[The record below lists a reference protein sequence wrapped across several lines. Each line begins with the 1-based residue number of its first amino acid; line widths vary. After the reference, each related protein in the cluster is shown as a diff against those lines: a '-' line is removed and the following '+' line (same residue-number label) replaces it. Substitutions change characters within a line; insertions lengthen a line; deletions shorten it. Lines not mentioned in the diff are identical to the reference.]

1 MKSTVKNTILVFI
14 ISVIA
19 VLLVVLFVSTNNE
32 DNKYVISQGKLNLS
46 QWNSQVDK
54 LLELDGEWEFY
65 WNQLLYS
72 DDFQYEPND
81 DTALNPS
88 FIQVPGSWHTIHLED
103 DKGVSVHGAAT
114 YRVIVTGLK
123 QDAIYALKKMNIR
136 FASEIY
142 VNGKL
147 IVQDGKPALSRDQ
160 YRSGNLPQYAAF
172 VANNGKAEI
181 IVHAANYDYINSG
194 IAVSLLFGEQ
204 AELIKYQ
211 QQVMTLEVVVLTF
224 LLLVAAIYIISYVG
238 VAIYHK
244 KDATLLLLAVICLLF
259 GLYNGLMGERSLFQ
273 IFGDVNFVVFYKLKD
288 MISLLSCIIL
298 NIFIYQ
304 LQKSSL
310 LLKLTSAV
318 GVIFGIGVITIPFV
332 SIQTYIYF
340 QFYTVILYQLLLLW
354 LYFNASYMFIRSDAN
369 NRLKSFLIFL
379 VILVINIYS
388 IDIILFSINVNE
400 TIVLSQVMIIIFT
413 LISLMIVTMRFFEAY
428 HTINMMKNELLKLD
442 KVKDEFLSNTSHEL
456 KTPLNAIVNISE
468 SLLEGVEGEVN
479 DRQAQNLSIVM
490 YSGRRLTQL
499 VNDLLD
505 YSKIKYGDIKL
516 YPSELD
522 VKPYVE
528 SVLQIHSFL
537 LDGKQI
543 ELVNQMDSHL
553 PTVYGDGNRLYQILH
568 NIVGNA
574 VKFTEQGIVEVSAR
588 TVGQWLE
595 ISVRDT
601 GIGIAEHMQ
610 KHIFNDFM
618 QAEDTD
624 PTVRREGTGLG
635 LSITKRLVEL
645 HGGRIDVSSKP
656 GKGSNFTFTLPIA
669 VRSNLNENKRK
680 RELIASRQLAAAA
693 LSEFP
698 IVIEGGTEAPILVV
712 DDDRAN
718 LQTMMN
724 LFKLK
729 TIPMIAV
736 NRGTAA
742 LDLLERQQF
751 SLVILDIAMPDLSG
765 YEVLGEIR
773 KRFSLFELP
782 VLMLTS
788 SSRTEDIRI
797 AMEMGANDFVG
808 KPFESEELLARVR
821 SLTKLKASVQL
832 ARDAEIAFLRSQIKP
847 HFLFNA
853 LNAIAELC
861 ITDAERA
868 EEVIIHLSEYLR
880 NSFDFKQLDA
890 LTTLENELNLV
901 SSYVSIEQAR
911 FGSRVKVECEI
922 DANPSWMVPPL
933 ILQPIV
939 ENAIRHG
946 VMSNSQGGTVSII
959 VKQHDLKELHL
970 IVKDNGCGMSEEQQ
984 QMIFDPTNASK
995 GIGLWNINQR
1005 LRLLYGKEL
1014 QIDSKLGAGT
1024 KIEMVLPAQA
1034 SSRAEG

>member
-1 MKSTVKNTILVFI
+1 MKPSVKNTILVFI
-14 ISVIA
+14 ISA
-19 VLLVVLFVSTNNE
+19 LACLLVVLSISINNE

-46 QWNSQVDK
+46 QWNPQLDRLV
-54 LLELDGEWEFY
+54 ELDGEWEFY
-65 WNQLLYS
+65 WNQLLHT
-72 DDFQYEPND
+72 DDFQRGESD
-81 DTALNPS
+81 ATAINPAY
-88 FIQVPGSWHTIHLED
+88 IQVPGSWHTLSLDNDEEL
-103 DKGVSVHGAAT
+103 SVHGAAT
-114 YRVIVTGLK
+114 YRAILTGLSP
-123 QDAIYALKKMNIR
+123 DTIYALKKMNIR

-147 IVQDGKPALSRDQ
+147 IVQDGKPALSRDD
-160 YRSGNLPQYAAF
+160 YRSGNSPQYAAF
-172 VANNGKAEI
+172 TAENGEVEI

-194 IAVSLLFGEQ
+194 LAVSLLFGEQ

-211 QQVMTLEVVVLTF
+211 QKVMTREVIVLTF
-224 LLLVAAIYIISYVG
+224 LLLVAAIYIISYIG
-238 VAIYHK
+238 VAVYHK
-244 KDATLLLLAVICLLF
+244 RDFTLLLLAVICLLF

-273 IFGDVNFVVFYKLKD
+273 IFGNLPFVIFYKLKD
-288 MISLLSCIIL
+288 MISLLCCVIL
-298 NIFIYQ
+298 SIFIYQ
-304 LQKSSL
+304 LQKSKL

-318 GVIFGIGVITIPFV
+318 GVILGTGIVIIPFTP
-332 SIQTYIYF
+332 IQTYIF
-340 QFYTVILYQLLLLW
+340 FSFYMIILYQLLLVG
-354 LYFNASYMFIRSDAN
+354 LYFRASYMFIRSDVDI
-369 NRLKSFLIFL
+369 RLKSFLIFL

-388 IDIILFSINVNE
+388 IDMFLFSINIKESV
-400 TIVLSQVMIIIFT
+400 VLSQVMIIIFT
-413 LISLMIVTMRFFEAY
+413 LISLTIVTLRFFEAY
-428 HTINMMKNELLKLD
+428 HTINMMKNELLRLD

-468 SLLEGVEGEVN
+468 SLLQGVEGEVN
-479 DRQAQNLSIVM
+479 EKQAQNLSIVTH
-490 YSGRRLTQL
+490 SGRRLAQL

-543 ELVNQMDSHL
+543 EFVNQMDSDL

-574 VKFTEQGIVEVSAR
+574 VKFTEHGIVEVSAR
-588 TVGQWLE
+588 TVGLWLE

-601 GIGIAEHMQ
+601 GIGIDEHLQ

-618 QAEDTD
+618 QGEDAD

-645 HGGRIDVSSKP
+645 HGGRIVVSSKL
-656 GKGSNFTFTLPIA
+656 GMGSCFTFTLPVA
-669 VRSNLNENKRK
+669 ARPNLQENKMK
-680 RELIASRQLAAAA
+680 RDFVTNRQLAAAS
-693 LSEFP
+693 LLQYP
-698 IVIEGGTEAPILVV
+698 IVIEGSTEAPILVV

-718 LQTMMN
+718 LQTMIN

-729 TIPMIAV
+729 SISMIAV

-742 LDLLERQQF
+742 LDLLEKQQF
-751 SLVILDIAMPDLSG
+751 SLVVLDIAMPDLSG
-765 YEVLGEIR
+765 YEVLGKIR
-773 KRFSLFELP
+773 KRFSPFELP
-782 VLMLTS
+782 VLMLTA

-821 SLTKLKASVQL
+821 SLTKLKTSVQL
-832 ARDAEIAFLRSQIKP
+832 ARNAEIAFLRSQIKP
-847 HFLFNA
+847 HFLFNS
-853 LNAIAELC
+853 LNAIAALC
-861 ITDAERA
+861 MTDAQRA
-868 EEVIIHLSEYLR
+868 EELIIHLSEYLR

-911 FGSRVKVECEI
+911 FGTRVKVECEI
-922 DANPSWMVPPL
+922 DANPNWMVPPL

-946 VMSNSQGGTVSII
+946 IMSNSQGGTVTII
-959 VKQHDLKELHL
+959 VKQHGLKELHL
-970 IVKDNGCGMSEEQQ
+970 IVKDNGCGMSREQQ
-984 QMIFDPTNASK
+984 QKILDLTNTSK

-1014 QIDSKLGAGT
+1014 QIDSRLGAGT
-1024 KIEMVLPAQA
+1024 KIEIVLPAQA
-1034 SSRAEG
+1034 SSRVEG